1 MAVRTRAKQRVR
13 FSARAFVAS
22 FLLLS
27 GVVVGLSGVYLY
39 TPGFAAHIIGL
50 RFLGLDFRHWAI
62 LHTVFSVFFVLFAAF
77 HVIYNWR
84 PLLRYLSGR
93 VHAVPRWY
101 REAGLSLAVVL
112 LLSFSSW
119 AYVFP
124 AGPLWEFRTTLRV
137 AWVDWGMG
145 SLSVADLA
153 KKVRASTDQVLKRF
167 AKYGVKACPED
178 RLSELAER
186 VGVHVYDL
194 YQIARGRRPL
204 NRPKGGDA
212 GAS

>member
-1 MAVRTRAKQRVR
+1 M
-13 FSARAFVAS
+13 AS

-62 LHTVFSVFFVLFAAF
+62 LHTVFSVFFVLFAGF
-77 HVIYNWR
+77 HVVYNWR

-93 VHAVPRWY
+93 VHAAPRWY

-112 LLSFSSW
+112 LFSLSSW

-124 AGPLWEFRTTLRV
+124 AGPLWEFRTPLRV

-145 SLSVADLA
+145 ALSVAELA
-153 KKVRASTDQVLKRF
+153 KRVRASTDQVLKRL
-167 AKYGVKACPED
+167 AKYGVKARPED

-204 NRPKGGDA
+204 NRPKGGNA
-212 GAS
+212 GASRNSR